1 MKRTKL
7 LSIFIS
13 VVMMLSVFAI
23 VGSVQASAA
32 TLSKPSVT
40 LSNASAT
47 SVKVSWGKVSNAKK
61 YTVYRSTKKSSGF
74 KAVKTT
80 TSRSFTSTGLTCGK
94 TYYFKVKA
102 INGSKSSTSSVK
114 SIKVKPVKVTSLK
127 VEKGCTYLKL
137 SWAKSSGASGY
148 EIYSSTSKSGTYKKI
163 ASTSSTSY
171 KNTGLKLGATRYYKV
186 RAYKTVNSKK
196 VYGNFSSVVSGKTL
210 SAHEPSSSWVITK
223 KETCATTGT
232 KTNTCKYCKKTIT
245 QTIPKNDSHIWE
257 SKTVSSKVY
266 CPHTRKTCTRC
277 KKYYDI
283 NLKKHIYST
292 KKIAPTCTKKGYT
305 VHTCTRE
312 ECKYTYN
319 DNYVPTVSHKY
330 EKIKVSAT
338 CTEPPKTA
346 WRCKMCKQYDPDR
359 SEFVPID
366 GENPLGHTFN
376 EYKVVENGY
385 RQYFCS
391 VCKVSGEIDRTCYID
406 LTNKTISV
414 NSVAS
419 FGSSTTAPQ
428 GVKDKLDLT
437 PDGVSNYEITGSATN
452 ITIDV
457 NADRD
462 VEIKLNGVT
471 ITNDTKDCF
480 DIKNKSTAVDE
491 ATGEAI
497 VPWVS
502 ISVKDGTVNTLKTVS
517 GGNAIETSCKL
528 ELKGRGFLNMD
539 TLATS
544 ISSKAKIEIKNL
556 SLNIVSKNRGIDT
569 KNDILND
576 AGLIKETLYSNI
588 EIKPN
593 AHITINSTD
602 DGIRCKNM
610 TITELGVGDVGTVI
624 DITAG
629 SDGIQL
635 EGNTGIT
642 VNSGDLTINAG
653 KYAFNCRADRIVFN
667 PGVSSAKCKGAQGF
681 AKP

>member
-127 VEKGCTYLKL
+127 VENGCTYLKL
-137 SWAKSSGASGY
+137 SWAKSNGASGY
-148 EIYSSTSKSGTYKKI
+148 EIYSSTSKSGAYKKI
-163 ASTSSTSY
+163 ASTSSTSN

-245 QTIPKNDSHIWE
+245 QTIPKNDSHSWE

-292 KKIAPTCTKKGYT
+292 KKIAPTCTEKGYT

-319 DNYVPTVSHKY
+319 DNYVATVPHQY

-376 EYKVVENGY
+376 EYKELENGY
-385 RQYFCS
+385 RQYYCS
-391 VCKVSGEIDRTCYID
+391 VCKVLGEIDYTCYID
-406 LTNKTISV
+406 LTTQDISV
-414 NSVAS
+414 KSVAS
-419 FGSSTTAPQ
+419 FSSSTTASE

-491 ATGEAI
+491 VTGEAI
-497 VPWVS
+497 VPRVS
-502 ISVKDGTVNTLKTVS
+502 ISAKDGTVNTLKTVS

-528 ELKGRGFLNMD
+528 ELKGRGVLNMD

-569 KNDILND
+569 KNDVLND
-576 AGLIKETLYSNI
+576 IGMIVSTDYSNI

-593 AHITINSTD
+593 ATITINSTD

-642 VNSGDLTINAG
+642 VNSGVITITAG
-653 KYAFNCRADRIVFN
+653 KYAFNCKADRIVFN
-667 PGVSSAKCKGAQGF
+667 NEVSSAECKGAQGF

>member
-47 SVKVSWGKVSNAKK
+47 SVRVSWGKVSNAKK

-114 SIKVKPVKVTSLK
+114 SIKVKPVKVSSLK
-127 VEKGCTYLKL
+127 LEKGCTYLKL
-137 SWAKSSGASGY
+137 SWAKSSGAGGY
-148 EIYSSTSKSGTYKKI
+148 EIYSSSSKNAAYKKI

-210 SAHEPSSSWVITK
+210 SAHEPSNSWVITK

-232 KTNTCKYCKKTIT
+232 KTNTCKYCKKTMT
-245 QTIPKNDSHIWE
+245 ETIPKNDSHSWE

-283 NLKKHIYST
+283 NLKEHIYST
-292 KKIAPTCTKKGYT
+292 KKIAPTCTEKGYT

-319 DNYVPTVSHKY
+319 DSYVSTVPHQYK
-330 EKIKVSAT
+330 ETKVSAT
-338 CTEPPKTA
+338 CTEPPMTA
-346 WRCKMCKQYDPDR
+346 WRCEMCNQYDPER

-376 EYKVVENGY
+376 KYKELENGY

-391 VCKVSGEIDRTCYID
+391 VCDALGDIDYTCYID
-406 LTNKTISV
+406 LTNETISV
-414 NSVAS
+414 KSVAS
-419 FGSSTTAPQ
+419 FGSSLTAPE
-428 GVKDKLDLT
+428 GVNDKLDLT
-437 PDGVSNYEITGSATN
+437 PDGVSNYEITGSTKN
-452 ITIDV
+452 LTIDV

-491 ATGEAI
+491 LNEPI

-502 ISVKDGTVNTLKTVS
+502 ISAKDGTVNTLKTVS

-528 ELKGRGFLNMD
+528 ELKGRGVLNMD
-539 TLATS
+539 TAKTS
-544 ISSKAKIEIKNL
+544 INSVAKVEIKNL
-556 SLNIVSKNRGIDT
+556 TLNIKSQERGIDT
-569 KNDILND
+569 EYNILNE
-576 AGLIKETLYSNI
+576 AGFVRDTVYSNI

-593 AHITINSTD
+593 AKITINSTN

-610 TITELGVGDVGTVI
+610 TITELSEGDVDTVI
-624 DITAG
+624 NITAG

-635 EGNTGIT
+635 EGKTGI
-642 VNSGDLTINAG
+642 VFYSGDITINAM
-653 KYAFNCRADRIVFN
+653 YAFNCKKGEIVFN
-667 PGVSSAKCKGAQGF
+667 NGVSSANCKGTLGF
-681 AKP
+681 AKPQK